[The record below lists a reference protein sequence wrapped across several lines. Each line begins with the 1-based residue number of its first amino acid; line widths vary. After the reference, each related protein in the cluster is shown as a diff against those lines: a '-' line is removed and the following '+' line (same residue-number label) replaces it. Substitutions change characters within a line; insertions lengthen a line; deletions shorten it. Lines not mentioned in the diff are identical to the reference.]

1 MRNEKRVA
9 LVLPNSVKSHLSKQ
23 YRRQKSLYS
32 KPSADGPTLGRP
44 WNINKEKKSTHP
56 HN

>member
-32 KPSADGPTLGRP
+32 KPSADGPTPGRP

-56 HN
+56 RN